1 MTMPD
6 TATILVVDDNP
17 ANVDIIRTRLESQ
30 SYRVVTAGDGEEAI
44 EAVHRHLP
52 DVVLLDIMMP
62 KKDGLQV
69 CRELRADERLPFIPI
84 ILITAKAD
92 TKDVIAGLES
102 GGDEYLTKPVDTA
115 ALLARVRSI
124 LRIKRLHDQVQ
135 AQAATLER
143 QAAALAEWNS
153 VLERRVAAQV
163 GEIERVSRLK
173 RFLPAQVAE
182 LIVSSGSDDVLQSH
196 RREVTVVF
204 CDLRGFTAFAE
215 MAEPEEVMAVLRDYH
230 AALGAE
236 IGRYDGTL
244 ERFSGDGILV
254 IFNDPVP
261 CADHTE
267 RAVRMA
273 LAMQEAVGRLCA
285 RWQAQGHAL
294 GFGIGIARG
303 FATLGRIGFEQ
314 RSDYAAIGTVTNLA
328 SRLCDEA
335 AAGQILASQ
344 KVAGHCDG
352 VAGVSFLEERRLK
365 GFARPTPV
373 YALSR
378 RESEPAVPTA
388 SD

>member
-1 MTMPD
+1 MSES
-6 TATILVVDDNP
+6 ATILVVDDNP

-30 SYRVVTAGDGEEAI
+30 SFRVLTAGDGEEALA
-44 EAVHRHLP
+44 AVRAHLP
-52 DVVLLDIMMP
+52 DLVLLDVMMP

-69 CRELRADERLPFIPI
+69 CRELRADASLPFIPI
-84 ILITAKAD
+84 ILVTAKGD
-92 TKDVIAGLES
+92 TKDVVAGLES

-135 AQAATLER
+135 AQSTTLQR
-143 QAAALAEWNS
+143 QAAELTEWNHA
-153 VLERRVAAQV
+153 LERRVASQV
-163 GEIERVSRLK
+163 EQIERVSRLK

-182 LIVSSGSDDVLQSH
+182 LVVSSGSDDVLQSH

-261 CADHTE
+261 CDDHTE

-273 LAMQEAVGRLCA
+273 LAMQEAVGGLCA

-344 KVAGHCDG
+344 KVAGCCEG
-352 VAGVSFLEERRLK
+352 VAGVAFLEERRLK
-365 GFARPTPV
+365 GFARPTPMYV
-373 YALSR
+373 LSKR
-378 RESEPAVPTA
+378 HSEPIAPMV
-388 SD
+388 SI